1 MRIAF
6 LTHEPF
12 HPPSGG
18 GSAEA
23 IYLVREMV
31 RRGHSVHLFCPEFA
45 DASTKAEEFGITSHL
60 FKSWKMGRY
69 AALRNFKY
77 LLYPTFLQK
86 MVIAADREHRFD
98 LLFSQ
103 HSISAVAGGMAKRK
117 LGRPLVMNLLDY
129 LTAFMETWPPYI
141 APPPLLSVLKKYELG
156 LPQRYQADAVLTV
169 SEHLG
174 ELVRAAGYRGRIEP
188 ILYGYDH
195 ERFPARTA
203 IPPQNPPVV
212 VMHGSLDQ
220 HHLGQVAVEAVEHV
234 SLKRPEV
241 VFRFVGRKTPTL
253 EKFAR
258 RVAERAPR
266 ARLEFTGFIPYE
278 KIAEELAKA
287 HCGMVPYEE
296 SSGTHAAFVA
306 KIVEYLAVGL
316 PVVSTRLK
324 SISTHFASNP
334 LARFTAFNGRE
345 FGQAILE
352 QLEWSAVGVMD
363 ATRATNSNLRRQ
375 LCWDSI
381 SQHAVDIAEQTFKQG
396 IRA

>member
-12 HPPSGG
+12 YPPSGG

-31 RRGHSVHLFCPEFA
+31 RRGHEVHLFCPEFP
-45 DASTKAEEFGITSHL
+45 DAEAKAAEFGITPHL
-60 FKSWKMGRY
+60 FKRWKMGRY

-77 LLYPTFLQK
+77 LLYPAFLQR
-86 MVIAADREHRFD
+86 MVVKAAREERFD
-98 LLFSQ
+98 LLFAQ
-103 HSISAVAGGMAKRK
+103 HSISAAAGGMAKRK
-117 LGRPLVMNLLDY
+117 LGCPLVMNLLDY
-129 LTAFMETWPPYI
+129 LTAFMETWPVYV
-141 APPPLLSVLKKYELG
+141 APPPLLALLKRYELG
-156 LPQRYQADAVLTV
+156 LPQRYRADAVLTV
-169 SEHLG
+169 SQHLG
-174 ELVRAAGYRGRIEP
+174 ELVRDAGYTGRVEP
-188 ILYGYDH
+188 ILYGYDQ
-195 ERFPARTA
+195 ERFPARTS
-203 IPPQNPPVV
+203 IPPQTPPVV

-220 HHLGQVAVEAVEHV
+220 HHLGEVAVGAVEHV
-234 SLKRPEV
+234 SLNRPEV
-241 VFRFVGRKTPTL
+241 VFRFGGRKSPTL

-258 RVAERAPR
+258 RVAERSPR
-266 ARLEFTGFIPYE
+266 ARLEFTGFVPYE

-334 LARFTAFNGRE
+334 LARFTAFDGRD

-352 QLEWSAVGVMD
+352 QLEWSSVGVMD
-363 ATRATNSNLRRQ
+363 AARATTPNLRQQ

-381 SQHAVDIAEQTFKQG
+381 SQHAVDIAEQTFKKG